1 MRYYKKIHTLSY
13 KLGFLIIFL
22 DKKLSFEETDFLGT
36 LTFNTLPFGHIDFL
50 NTDNMTHWL

>member
-50 NTDNMTHWL
+50 NTDNMTH